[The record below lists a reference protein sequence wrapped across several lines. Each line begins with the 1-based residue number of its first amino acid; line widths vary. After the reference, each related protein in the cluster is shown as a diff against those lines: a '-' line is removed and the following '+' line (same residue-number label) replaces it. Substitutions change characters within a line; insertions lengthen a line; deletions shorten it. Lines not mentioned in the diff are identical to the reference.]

1 MNILYI
7 NGYSRGRIH
16 MENNKDF
23 IAFNLDESLYF
34 EHGQEISEMVSISLD
49 PDITLE
55 RQETYAQISGII
67 VLNGTYEKVLDQSA
81 SQPYVTQDQ
90 QHKYIEKI
98 IDHHNGTTADFYH
111 RFPIE
116 ISIPKERVNRLE
128 DVRVKIA
135 VFDYELPDH
144 QTVKLSA
151 TVHITGLME
160 EVEVEKIEEEDI
172 VVEEIEEKDLV
183 TEDTENIADAK
194 DTRKTDVIND
204 EKSVEQPEIQSVDT
218 TEEQV
223 EEADDGE
230 VIESDAEA
238 NVEVDAEA
246 NVEVDTE
253 ADVEPLGLEETEQE
267 QEIDISLQKTE
278 QEEEIEH
285 VQDVQF
291 LTELFASDEEEMQT
305 TVTIY
310 ISQETDTIE
319 SVAKRFEI
327 PTLRLIKDNDLSG
340 DKITAGQLLYI
351 PRT

>member
-55 RQETYAQISGII
+55 RQETYAQISGVI
-67 VLNGTYEKVLDQSA
+67 VLNGTYEKVSDQSA

-90 QHKYIEKI
+90 QDKYIEKI
-98 IDHHNGTTADFYH
+98 VDHHNGTTADFYH

-144 QTVKLSA
+144 HTVKLSA
-151 TVHITGLME
+151 TVHITVLIA
-160 EVEVEKIEEEDI
+160 EVEVEKIEEE
-172 VVEEIEEKDLV
+172 EKKSIEQ
-183 TEDTENIADAK
+183 TENQIIE
-194 DTRKTDVIND
+194 TTDEHVEVAND
-204 EKSVEQPEIQSVDT
+204 DE
-218 TEEQV
+218 
-223 EEADDGE
+223 E
-230 VIESDAEA
+230 VIESDARVNIED
-238 NVEVDAEA
+238 DA
-246 NVEVDTE
+246 E
-253 ADVEPLGLEETEQE
+253 ADVETLEQEETEGE

-278 QEEEIEH
+278 QEEEIEQ

-319 SVAKRFEI
+319 SIAKRFEI
-327 PTLRLIKDNDLSG
+327 PTLRLIKDNDLAG
-340 DKITAGQLLYI
+340 DKISTGQLLYI

>member
-55 RQETYAQISGII
+55 RQETYAQISGVI
-67 VLNGTYEKVLDQSA
+67 VLNGTYEKVSDQSA

-90 QHKYIEKI
+90 QDKYIEKI
-98 IDHHNGTTADFYH
+98 VDHHNGTTADFYH

-144 QTVKLSA
+144 HTVKLSA

-172 VVEEIEEKDLV
+172 VVEEIEEKDFV
-183 TEDTENIADAK
+183 IEDIKDTENIEDAK
-194 DTRKTDVIND
+194 DTRKTDDVVKD
-204 EKSVEQPEIQSVDT
+204 EKKSVEQPENQIIET
-218 TEEQV
+218 TDEHV
-223 EEADDGE
+223 EVANDDEE
-230 VIESDAEA
+230 VIESDARVNIED
-238 NVEVDAEA
+238 DA
-246 NVEVDTE
+246 E
-253 ADVEPLGLEETEQE
+253 ADVETLEQEETEGE

-278 QEEEIEH
+278 QEEEIEQ
-285 VQDVQF
+285 VKDVQF

-319 SVAKRFEI
+319 SIAKRFEI
-327 PTLRLIKDNDLSG
+327 PTLRLIKDNDLAG
-340 DKITAGQLLYI
+340 DKISTGQLLYI

>member
-1 MNILYI
+1 
-7 NGYSRGRIH
+7 

-55 RQETYAQISGII
+55 RQETYAQISGVI
-67 VLNGTYEKVLDQSA
+67 VLNGTYEKVSDQSA
-81 SQPYVTQDQ
+81 SQPYVNQDQ
-90 QHKYIEKI
+90 HDKYIEKI
-98 IDHHNGTTADFYH
+98 VDHHNGTTADFYH

-144 QTVKLSA
+144 HTVKLSA
-151 TVHITGLME
+151 TVHITGLVE
-160 EVEVEKIEEEDI
+160 EVEKIEEEDI
-172 VVEEIEEKDLV
+172 VIEEIDEKEEKDLV
-183 TEDTENIADAK
+183 IEDIKDTENIEDVK
-194 DTRKTDVIND
+194 DTRKTDVVKN
-204 EKSVEQPEIQSVDT
+204 EKKSVEQPENQIVET
-218 TEEQV
+218 TNEHV
-223 EEADDGE
+223 EVANDDKE
-230 VIESDAEA
+230 LIESDAEA
-238 NVEVDAEA
+238 KIEDDVKPNVEISEQ
-246 NVEVDTE
+246 EKTE
-253 ADVEPLGLEETEQE
+253 EE

-319 SVAKRFEI
+319 SIAKRFEI
-327 PTLRLIKDNDLSG
+327 PTLRLIKDNDLAG
-340 DKITAGQLLYI
+340 DKISTGQLLYI

>member
-1 MNILYI
+1 
-7 NGYSRGRIH
+7 

-55 RQETYAQISGII
+55 RQETYAQISGVI

-81 SQPYVTQDQ
+81 SKPYVTQDQ

-128 DVRVKIA
+128 DVRVNIA

-144 QTVKLSA
+144 HTVKLSA

-160 EVEVEKIEEEDI
+160 EVEVEKIEEENI
-172 VVEEIEEKDLV
+172 VVEETEEEDV
-183 TEDTENIADAK
+183 VIEDTKNIEDAE
-194 DTRKTDVIND
+194 DTRKTDVIKD
-204 EKSVEQPEIQSVDT
+204 EKSVEQPEKQTKET
-218 TEEQV
+218 TDEQFEIV
-223 EEADDGE
+223 NDGE
-230 VIESDAEA
+230 VIESDVEA
-238 NVEVDAEA
+238 NVKDDSGDDAE
-246 NVEVDTE
+246 T
-253 ADVEPLGLEETEQE
+253 DVEALEQEEPDRE

-285 VQDVQF
+285 VKDVQF

-319 SVAKRFEI
+319 SIAKRFEI

-340 DKITAGQLLYI
+340 DKISTGQLLYI
-351 PRT
+351 PRI

>member
-1 MNILYI
+1 
-7 NGYSRGRIH
+7 
-16 MENNKDF
+16 
-23 IAFNLDESLYF
+23 
-34 EHGQEISEMVSISLD
+34 
-49 PDITLE
+49 
-55 RQETYAQISGII
+55 
-67 VLNGTYEKVLDQSA
+67 DQSA

-90 QHKYIEKI
+90 QDKYIEKI
-98 IDHHNGTTADFYH
+98 VDHHNGTTADFYH

-144 QTVKLSA
+144 HTVKLSA

-172 VVEEIEEKDLV
+172 VVEEIEEKDFV
-183 TEDTENIADAK
+183 IEDIKDTENIEDAK
-194 DTRKTDVIND
+194 DTRKTDDV
-204 EKSVEQPEIQSVDT
+204 EKKEKKSEEQPENQIIET
-218 TEEQV
+218 TDEHV
-223 EEADDGE
+223 EVANDDEE
-230 VIESDAEA
+230 VIESDARVNIED
-238 NVEVDAEA
+238 DAEA
-246 NVEVDTE
+246 EVETLE
-253 ADVEPLGLEETEQE
+253 QEETEGE

-278 QEEEIEH
+278 QEEEIEQ

-319 SVAKRFEI
+319 SIAKRFEI
-327 PTLRLIKDNDLSG
+327 PTLRLIKDNDLAG
-340 DKITAGQLLYI
+340 DKISTGQLLYI
-351 PRT
+351 PIT